1 MNIAITGGI
10 GCGKSAVI
18 QILRK
23 LGKHCIS
30 CDEINAK
37 LLEEDDYIAKIQ
49 AEFPTV
55 VADGVINKK
64 ALGEI
69 IFRSPSQR
77 KKLNELAHPI
87 IKERFISQLSDTENN
102 FVEIPLLNEVDI
114 LGIFQHVW
122 VVNCDYQN
130 RVERIMLRDGID
142 NAYARRKIE
151 SQNQNGEYSVAVD
164 TITNNN
170 NIHNL
175 EKHVEYLLEKL

>member
-10 GCGKSAVI
+10 GCGKSAVV

-37 LLEEDDYIAKIQ
+37 LLEEDFYIEKIRE
-49 AEFPTV
+49 EFPSV
-55 VADGVINKK
+55 VIDGKINKK

-77 KKLNELAHPI
+77 KKLNDIAHPI
-87 IKERFISQLSDTENN
+87 IKERFISQLSKTENN
-102 FVEIPLLNEVDI
+102 FVEIPLLNEADMY
-114 LGIFQHVW
+114 GIFQRIW
-122 VVNCDYQN
+122 LVNCDYQN
-130 RVERIMLRDGID
+130 RVERIMLRDNID
-142 NAYARRKIE
+142 SDYARRKIE
-151 SQNQNGEYSVAVD
+151 AQKQETDYFVAVD

-175 EKHVEYLLEKL
+175 EKHVEYLLEKI